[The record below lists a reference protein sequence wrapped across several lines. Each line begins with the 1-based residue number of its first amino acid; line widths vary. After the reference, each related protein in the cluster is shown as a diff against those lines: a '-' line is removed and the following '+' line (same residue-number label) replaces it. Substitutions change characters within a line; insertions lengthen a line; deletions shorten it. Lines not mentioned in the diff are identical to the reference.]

1 MALMIESLRETIV
14 EFLAYSDPLNNRG
27 GVHFATAHWRPAIP
41 PTRLSLKVL
50 TNFSVLGTCKNGTGA
65 VGCGP
70 QEEFRACADVTVT
83 EEDGTADDTPNSLAD
98 DDRYVEGEE
107 ANEVDYEEG
116 WNEERE
122 REEEDK
128 EQQEA
133 VFESVIVVA
142 IW

>member
-1 MALMIESLRETIV
+1 MKQSLNSSPILTLLTIGGLPFCYGTLAPGNPSHET
-14 EFLAYSDPLNNRG
+14 LPKSPDKLL
-27 GVHFATAHWRPAIP
+27 H
-41 PTRLSLKVL
+41 
-50 TNFSVLGTCKNGTGA
+50 LGTCKNGTGA

-98 DDRYVEGEE
+98 DDHYVEGEE

>member
-1 MALMIESLRETIV
+1 M
-14 EFLAYSDPLNNRG
+14 
-27 GVHFATAHWRPAIP
+27 
-41 PTRLSLKVL
+41 
-50 TNFSVLGTCKNGTGA
+50 
-65 VGCGP
+65 
-70 QEEFRACADVTVT
+70 TVT